1 MISRVD
7 SFVLQGIDAI
17 PCEIEVDLSP
27 VGLPRTT
34 VVGLPDTAVKESV
47 ERVRT
52 ALLNS
57 GFRYPNSRITINLA
71 PADVRKE
78 GPVYDLPF
86 AAALL
91 RADATIAPLSGD
103 GRPSLDEYLI
113 AGELAL
119 DGRIRPI
126 KGAISLAMLARQRG
140 AAGVIVPAGNAAEA
154 AAVDGINVL
163 GVRTLGEVVGLFNG
177 VCTVEPHPTLDVEA
191 LITQA
196 QPEVDFGDVRGQEA
210 AKRAVIIA
218 AAGGHNL
225 VTLWPSDGHGAG
237 VGNLL
242 AGEP

>member
-34 VVGLPDTAVKESV
+34 VVGLADTAVKESV

-57 GFRYPNSRITINLA
+57 GFQYPNSRITINLA

-163 GVRTLGEVVGLFNG
+163 GVRTLGEVVALFG
-177 VCTVEPHPTLDVEA
+177 PTDPGYVGPQNDHSIVVQEKLECVPCYLNRTCSEIDCMRQLGADRVLDA
-191 LITQA
+191 CRRLM
-196 QPEVDFGDVRGQEA
+196 
-210 AKRAVIIA
+210 
-218 AAGGHNL
+218 
-225 VTLWPSDGHGAG
+225 DG
-237 VGNLL
+237 
-242 AGEP
+242 